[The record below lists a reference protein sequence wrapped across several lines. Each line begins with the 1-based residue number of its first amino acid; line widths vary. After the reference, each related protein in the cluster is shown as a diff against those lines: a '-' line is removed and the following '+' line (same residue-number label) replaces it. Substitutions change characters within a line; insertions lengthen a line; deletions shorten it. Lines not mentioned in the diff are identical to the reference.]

1 MLILGYSGS
10 DEFCEQGDAGQ
21 EVLFLAKAQVTVR
34 GTVFPN
40 GERQRK
46 ASGL

>member
-1 MLILGYSGS
+1 MLILSYSGS
-10 DEFCEQGDAGQ
+10 DEFYAQGDAGQ

-34 GTVFPN
+34 GTMFPN
-40 GERQRK
+40 GGQRK